1 VPHIQ
6 GIQRDAV
13 LLFPSSLDEYI
24 TDDNPVRFI
33 DAFVDELDLH
43 DLGFL
48 RALPNPMGR
57 PAYAPGDL
65 LKLYIYGYL
74 NRIRSSRLLERE
86 SQRNIEVIWL
96 LKKLTP
102 DFKTIADFRKN
113 NLRAI
118 KDVCRCFTLL
128 CKELDL
134 FGGELVAI
142 DGCKFKAVNNY
153 TRNFTDKRFERVLR
167 ELDEAIAGYLQELQN
182 QDAQEQALP
191 PVVKD
196 LQIRIERLR
205 TRKAEYERLRHQLQQ
220 STETQL
226 SLTDPDSRAMVTA
239 RGTVVGYNV
248 QFTTDA
254 KHKLIVDHEVTNDVT
269 DQNQLAAMALRAKE
283 VFGVERLDALADS
296 GFYDG
301 EQIKACIDAGIT
313 PWVPKPHTSRNQQ
326 QGLFTKDDFSYLAD
340 QDSYRCPSGAE
351 LTYRF
356 STVEDGRPQR
366 YYASPACGSC
376 PIRAQCTRSQK
387 NGRRIT
393 RWEHEGLL
401 DAMAERIRSDRAFMR
416 RRKTIVEHPFGT
428 MKRGMQQ
435 GDFLLRGLGKVAG
448 EMSLT
453 VLTYNLKRVLTL
465 LGVPKLLAALRE
477 GRLEQAVQQLDRAG
491 TQHLYWK
498 CLYDCMK
505 RAIRCGIRGQV
516 LNQAQ
521 WPIKAP
527 ATFHTVSAWSRR
539 RFAAPRSV
547 AF

>member
-1 VPHIQ
+1 
-6 GIQRDAV
+6 
-13 LLFPSSLDEYI
+13 
-24 TDDNPVRFI
+24 
-33 DAFVDELDLH
+33 
-43 DLGFL
+43 
-48 RALPNPMGR
+48 
-57 PAYAPGDL
+57 
-65 LKLYIYGYL
+65 
-74 NRIRSSRLLERE
+74 
-86 SQRNIEVIWL
+86 
-96 LKKLTP
+96 
-102 DFKTIADFRKN
+102 
-113 NLRAI
+113 
-118 KDVCRCFTLL
+118 
-128 CKELDL
+128 
-134 FGGELVAI
+134 
-142 DGCKFKAVNNY
+142 
-153 TRNFTDKRFERVLR
+153 
-167 ELDEAIAGYLQELQN
+167 
-182 QDAQEQALP
+182 
-191 PVVKD
+191 
-196 LQIRIERLR
+196 
-205 TRKAEYERLRHQLQQ
+205 
-220 STETQL
+220 
-226 SLTDPDSRAMVTA
+226 MVTA

-254 KHKLIVDHEVTNDVT
+254 KYKLIVDHEVTNDVT
-269 DQNQLAAMALRAKE
+269 DQNQLSAMALRAKE